1 LDGWRGIGQS
11 KPWDEEGRWSHVQI
25 NRKEP
30 FLEYQ
35 KEDWD
40 RREKNTKSRALLGD
54 QKEGMDE
61 WHGMWQRDPVWLGV
75 GENGSGKDTQE
86 GANQGT
92 EVLQPLLS
100 LQREPWLGFGCGIL
114 SVP

>member
-1 LDGWRGIGQS
+1 VVYIVYRSRRWIGQS
-11 KPWDEEGRWSHVQI
+11 KPWDKEGRWSHVQT

-40 RREKNTKSRALLGD
+40 RKEKNTKSRALLGD

-61 WHGMWQRDPVWLGV
+61 WQ
-75 GENGSGKDTQE
+75 ECGSE
-86 GANQGT
+86 
-92 EVLQPLLS
+92 
-100 LQREPWLGFGCGIL
+100 IL
-114 SVP
+114 